1 MRQLILDG
9 LIADKGGDEQ
19 ILRATRILAKVIVK
33 DAYSSDK
40 LDLRQE
46 TLDCIGELR
55 KAYPKRATRVDSD
68 MLASQAGEDAPHLI
82 VPKLV

>member
-1 MRQLILDG
+1 
-9 LIADKGGDEQ
+9 LIADKGADEQ
-19 ILRATRILAKVIVK
+19 ISTATRILAKVIVK

-55 KAYPKRATRVDSD
+55 KAYPKRATGVDSD
-68 MLASQAGEDAPHLI
+68 MLASLKREKTPH
-82 VPKLV
+82 V